1 MEETTKIHVDLDVHK
16 DSIAV
21 AVAVMSLMAI
31 RRRVAASLRP
41 APLVTVAAVAVAA
54 GGVGWSTSMLGAG
67 PFLQT
72 AVAIGIYCLVVG
84 LVARPSISDLV
95 GGEEREPTDRSGSS
109 SPTALAGLD
118 AASDPP
124 VAAIAGG
131 SGGDR

>member
-1 MEETTKIHVDLDVHK
+1 
-16 DSIAV
+16 
-21 AVAVMSLMAI
+21 
-31 RRRVAASLRP
+31 
-41 APLVTVAAVAVAA
+41 
-54 GGVGWSTSMLGAG
+54 MLGAG
-67 PFLQT
+67 RVLQA
-72 AVAIGIYCLVVG
+72 AVASGIYCLVVG
-84 LVARPSISDLV
+84 LVARPSLAGLG